1 MLIES
6 TLLSV
11 IACVIPLLHLLG
23 IISAIEALYRSR
35 SSQGAIAWCLF
46 LVIFPYAGLPLYW
59 IFGRS
64 KFRGYR
70 ERLARVVQHQQGGL
84 QWYREQVNRHAA
96 SVHEALSEEVNTFAR
111 ISGRRFVG
119 GNQAELLIDG
129 TATFQSIFQ
138 AIDDAK
144 VFVLVEF
151 FIIKHDALG
160 VLLQQKLMAAAQR
173 GVKVF
178 VLYDEIG
185 CHKLS
190 SHYRHTLVSSG
201 VHVSPF
207 GTRRGIANFFQV
219 NFRNHRKIV
228 VIDGQ
233 VAFIGGLNVGD
244 EYLGGDRRF
253 GHWRDTHL
261 KLVGPA
267 ALEAKALFVVDWVWA
282 TGEVP
287 AVEAIEPT
295 VVGDLPV
302 LTIGSGPADERDT
315 CLLFFL
321 NCIASARSRIWIAS
335 PYFVPDDALLSALQ
349 LAALRGVDV
358 RILLPAERDHTLVW
372 LASFF
377 FVPAVVSHGV
387 KVYRYTEGFMHQKA
401 VVVDDALSA
410 IGTANFDNRSF
421 RLNFEVMSLVADRGF
436 TSQVASMLEVD
447 FARSYDV
454 SHERFEDYPLWK
466 RIGSK
471 FARLFAPVL

>member
-11 IACVIPLLHLLG
+11 LACIIPLLHLLG
-23 IISAIEALYRSR
+23 IVSAIEALYYSR
-35 SSQGAIAWCLF
+35 SSQGAIAWGLF
-46 LVIFPYAGLPLYW
+46 LVIFPYAGLPFYW
-59 IFGRS
+59 ILGRS
-64 KFRGYR
+64 KFKGYR
-70 ERLARVVQHQQGGL
+70 EQLARVVKHQQSGIE
-84 QWYREQVNRHAA
+84 WYRDQIGRHAV
-96 SVHEALSEEVNTFAR
+96 SVDDAVPGGVETFSKIAGK
-111 ISGRRFVG
+111 SFLG
-119 GNQAELLIDG
+119 GNHAELLIDG
-129 TATFQSIFQ
+129 AATFESIFE
-138 AIDDAK
+138 AIDSAK
-144 VFVLVEF
+144 VYLFVEF
-151 FIIKHDALG
+151 FIIKDDGLG
-160 VLLQQKLMAAAQR
+160 VALQEKLSAAARR

-185 CHKLS
+185 SHKLS
-190 SHYRHTLVSSG
+190 ARYRNELVSSG
-201 VHVSPF
+201 VSVSPF

-228 VIDGQ
+228 VVDGQ

-244 EYLGGDRRF
+244 EYLGRDRRF
-253 GHWRDTHL
+253 GHWRDTHV
-261 KLVGPA
+261 KFVGPA

-287 AVEAIEPT
+287 AVVAIEPT
-295 VVGDLPV
+295 SAGELPM

-321 NCIASARSRIWIAS
+321 NCIASAQSRVWIAS

-358 RILLPAERDHTLVW
+358 RILLPAKRDHTLVW

-377 FVPAVVSHGV
+377 FVPAVTSFGV

-401 VVVDDALSA
+401 VVVDESLSA
-410 IGTANFDNRSF
+410 VGTANFDNRSF

-436 TSQVASMLEVD
+436 TSKVASMLEAD
-447 FARSYDV
+447 FTHSSDV
-454 SHERFEDYPLWK
+454 SHERFADYPLWK
-466 RIGSK
+466 RVGSK
-471 FARLFAPVL
+471 FARLFGPVL